1 MQSSERVKLAEEDD
15 TLITNEEEVTM
26 KLNDFVGNAVINL
39 QIPKFENFDKKNKD
53 HPTLKIIVK

>member
-1 MQSSERVKLAEEDD
+1 MWNQVQSSERVKLAEEDD

-39 QIPKFENFDKKNKD
+39 QIPKFENFDQKTK
-53 HPTLKIIVK
+53 TILL

>member
-1 MQSSERVKLAEEDD
+1 MQSSERVKLAEEDA

-39 QIPKFENFDKKNKD
+39 QIPKFENFDQKTK
-53 HPTLKIIVK
+53 TILL